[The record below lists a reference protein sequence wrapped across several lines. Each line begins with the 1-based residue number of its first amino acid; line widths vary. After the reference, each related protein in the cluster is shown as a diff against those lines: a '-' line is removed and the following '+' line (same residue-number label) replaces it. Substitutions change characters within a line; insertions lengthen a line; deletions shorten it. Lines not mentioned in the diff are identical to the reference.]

1 MAFFSIENIQGRF
14 FEIIKRFPLVILF
27 ALITTVTLIIT
38 IDDDQGNIFRWPVAA
53 FIGFLA
59 VLNLTI
65 AAESYKLSPK
75 SFYILFGIILCLL
88 GLYFSVMPL
97 DFIQDAWCFWF
108 FTLGL
113 SLILHFLMSIIPF
126 AKRYDSR
133 SFTTYNVRL
142 FIGWMQAAL
151 YGLILYLALCLAI
164 LALDNLFDIHF
175 NSIIYFKLFI
185 LITGLFHTSFF
196 LSEVP
201 DDFYD
206 VSPPLLKSIF
216 RVLTAFVI
224 IPITL
229 SYGLILYAYIVKLLV
244 SGQGIVDWVS
254 IMILWY
260 FIVGILGYLF
270 SGYYENAADHPI
282 MTLFRKYFFIFS
294 VPLVFLFF
302 ISLYKNIAISGIK
315 EELYLLTACATFIL
329 MMTLYIIATRG
340 GDRRWIPGI
349 LILLSL
355 ITFLGGPIS
364 ICRLPVKNQ
373 QNKLL
378 SEFEKSGIIKNG
390 VIVIDTSASVWDS
403 TGNIQQILNF
413 LSSRNGLSFLKEY
426 DEHGALTNS
435 IDSLNV
441 YQLSNKLGLN
451 IQSKHVNNNRLE
463 SYFDTKSVYD
473 VAGFNLLIPI
483 KNKYDDFTTKDYLSV
498 LGHEVI
504 LVINDKQVGK
514 SDVSQGL
521 LNMAPQN
528 KNSNNLDL
536 VIENHM
542 VRIIVSSVS
551 AKIDGKKIIIE
562 DLQGFVFVKE
572 ITK

>member
-14 FEIIKRFPLVILF
+14 FEIIKRFPLVIIF
-27 ALITTVTLIIT
+27 ALVTTITLIIT
-38 IDDDQGNIFRWPVAA
+38 IDHINGNLFRCPVSG

-65 AAESYKLSPK
+65 AKESYKLSPK
-75 SFYILFGIILCLL
+75 VFYILFGILLCLL

-97 DFIQDAWCFWF
+97 DFTQNAWCFWF

-113 SLILHFLMSIIPF
+113 SLILHFLMAIIPF
-126 AKRYDSR
+126 GRRYEFR

-142 FIGWMQAAL
+142 FIAWMQAAL

-206 VSPPLLKSIF
+206 VSLPTSKSIF

-229 SYGLILYAYIVKLLV
+229 FYGLILYAYIVKLLV

-260 FIVGILGYLF
+260 FILGILGYLF

-294 VPLVFLFF
+294 IPFVGLFF
-302 ISLYKNIAISGIK
+302 ISLYKNINLFGIK
-315 EELYLLTACATFIL
+315 EELYLLTACAVFIL
-329 MMTLYIIATRG
+329 MMTLYIISTRG
-340 GDRRWIPGI
+340 GDRRWIPVI

-355 ITFLGGPIS
+355 ITFMGGPIS
-364 ICRLPVKNQ
+364 ICELPLHNQ
-373 QNKLL
+373 QNKLIT
-378 SEFEKSGIIKNG
+378 EFEKTGIIKNG
-390 VIVIDTSASVWDS
+390 AIVIDTSASVWDS

-413 LSSRNGLSFLKEY
+413 LESRNGLSFLKEY
-426 DEHGALTNS
+426 DEHGMLTTS

-441 YQLSNKLGLN
+441 YQLANKLGLYN
-451 IQSKHVNNNRLE
+451 QSKHGSKDRLE
-463 SYFDTKSVYD
+463 SYFDTKSVLN
-473 VAGFNLLIPI
+473 VSGFDLLIPI
-483 KNKYDDFTTKDYLSV
+483 KNKYEEFKSKDYLNI

-504 LVINDKQVGK
+504 LVINDKEIGK
-514 SDVSQGL
+514 SDISQAL
-521 LNMAPQN
+521 LKMSPEK
-528 KNSNNLDL
+528 KNSNILDL
-536 VIENHM
+536 VIENQK
-542 VRIIVSSVS
+542 VRLIVNSVS
-551 AKIDGKKIIIE
+551 AKIDGEKVIIE
-562 DLQGFVFVKE
+562 DMQGFVLVKE